1 MFISKEL
8 LEKHGACKD
17 QLDKFVE
24 LFPDG
29 VDATRELCLAHAQTF
44 DFTWAQ
50 YLLPRPARKAYNE
63 ALAPVWKAYD
73 EAAASARKAYA
84 GAAASARKA
93 YDEAIAPARKAY
105 NEAIAPASKAYNEAT
120 APAWKAYNKAIAA
133 AWFDASQK
141 E

>member
-8 LEKHGACKD
+8 LEKHAACKN

-44 DFTWAQ
+44 DFTWAH
-50 YLLPRPARKAYNE
+50 YLLPRPACE
-63 ALAPVWKAYD
+63 AYD
-73 EAAASARKAYA
+73 EAALA
-84 GAAASARKA
+84 AAAS
-93 YDEAIAPARKAY
+93 KAY
-105 NEAIAPASKAYNEAT
+105 NEAIAPARKAFDEAIAPAHKAYNEAT
-120 APAWKAYNKAIAA
+120 APASKAYNEAIAAARRACNEALAA

>member
-8 LEKHGACKD
+8 LEKYGACKN

-50 YLLPRPARKAYNE
+50 YLL
-63 ALAPVWKAYD
+63 
-73 EAAASARKAYA
+73 S
-84 GAAASARKA
+84 SQ
-93 YDEAIAPARKAY
+93 ARKAY
-105 NEAIAPASKAYNEAT
+105 NEAIAPAWKAYNEAT
-120 APAWKAYNKAIAA
+120 APARKAYDETAAAASKAYNEALVA
-133 AWFDASQK
+133 AWFDASQMEWEALK
-141 E
+141 

>member
-8 LEKHGACKD
+8 LEKHAACKN

-50 YLLPRPARKAYNE
+50 YLL
-63 ALAPVWKAYD
+63 
-73 EAAASARKAYA
+73 S
-84 GAAASARKA
+84 S
-93 YDEAIAPARKAY
+93 PARKAY
-105 NEAIAPASKAYNEAT
+105 NEAIAPAWKAYVGATAPARKAYAGATAAAGNAYVEATAAASKAYNEAT
-120 APAWKAYNKAIAA
+120 AA

>member
-44 DFTWAQ
+44 DFTWAH
-50 YLLPRPARKAYNE
+50 YLLSRRA
-63 ALAPVWKAYD
+63 WKAYD
-73 EAAASARKAYA
+73 EATAT
-84 GAAASARKA
+84 
-93 YDEAIAPARKAY
+93 ARKAY
-105 NEAIAPASKAYNEAT
+105 NEAIA
-120 APAWKAYNKAIAA
+120 A
-133 AWFDASQK
+133 AWYDASQM